1 MMFTIGELSKK
12 FGLSRSTLLYYDSI
26 GLLSPSGRTGSNY
39 RLYSDADFQKME
51 RIQLFRSAGLSLRSI
66 GTLLDKQDGQL
77 DDALEQ
83 RLDEI
88 NQEIQGLRR
97 QQKVILKILELK
109 DVKTSRV
116 IDKQTWVSLL
126 RAAGLD
132 ETGMRNWHIEFVKT
146 SPQGHQDFLESIG
159 IDAKE
164 IAVIRDW
171 SRQA

>member
-1 MMFTIGELSKK
+1 MFTIGQFSKK
-12 FGLSRSTLLYYDSI
+12 FDLSRSTLLYYDSI

-39 RLYSDADFQKME
+39 RLYSEADLQKME
-51 RIQLFRSAGLSLRSI
+51 RIQLFRSAGLSLRAI
-66 GTLLDKQDGQL
+66 GTLLDKQDSQL

-97 QQKVILKILELK
+97 QQKVILKILEIK
-109 DVKTSRV
+109 DFKTSRV

-132 ETGMRNWHIEFVKT
+132 ETGMKNWHIEFEKA

-159 IDAKE
+159 IDAGE
-164 IAVIRDW
+164 IAVIREW

>member
-1 MMFTIGELSKK
+1 MFTIGQFSKK
-12 FGLSRSTLLYYDSI
+12 FDLSRSTLLYYDSI

-39 RLYSDADFQKME
+39 RLYSEADLQKME
-51 RIQLFRSAGLSLRSI
+51 RIQLFRSAGLSLRAI
-66 GTLLDKQDGQL
+66 GTLLDKQDSQL

-97 QQKVILKILELK
+97 QQKVILKILEIK
-109 DVKTSRV
+109 DFKTSRV

-132 ETGMRNWHIEFVKT
+132 ETGMKNWHIEFEKA

-159 IDAKE
+159 IDAGE
-164 IAVIRDW
+164 IAAIREW